1 MDANII
7 AAFKHHHRRLHL
19 QNDLDRDD
27 AGAADLYK
35 VDQVTAM
42 RWSLMAWSEISITTI
57 ANCFKHTG
65 LMNGPTSP
73 AVEGVVLAGDIQQPV
88 QQDADLVDQEEQ
100 QVEKDL
106 ESALQRLPLRNPMSI
121 ASLLNP
127 VDEEPTV
134 HAELSDA
141 EIIKLVQDAK
151 EEEGEAEEE
160 VVTHS
165 IAEKL
170 AALALSISILDLSQ
184 DRDRAAHRSLCR
196 I

>member
-1 MDANII
+1 
-7 AAFKHHHRRLHL
+7 
-19 QNDLDRDD
+19 
-27 AGAADLYK
+27 
-35 VDQVTAM
+35 M
-42 RWSLMAWSEISITTI
+42 RWSLMAWSEISSTTI

-73 AVEGVVLAGDIQQPV
+73 AVDGGASAGDTQQPV

-100 QVEKDL
+100 EVEKEVEKDL
-106 ESALQRLPLRNPMSI
+106 ESAMQRLPLRNPMSI

-141 EIIKLVQDAK
+141 EVINLVQDAEE

-160 VVTHS
+160 VTHS

-170 AALALSISILDLSQ
+170 AALVLSISLLDLSQ
-184 DRDRAAHRSLCR
+184 NQDRAAHRALRR
-196 I
+196 IQAQLRSANTIQTTLDSWLK